1 MADPTPDTPTPDD
14 APDTETPPA
23 GQPTATDDDAGKWKE
38 LSRKNEREAKRLRA
52 ELDKLQ
58 QASMSEQEKA
68 VAQAKV
74 AGYTEGLT
82 AATVRL
88 RRAEVRAAAAG
99 LLADPEDAV
108 HLLDLD
114 QYQPNDDGDFDRK
127 AIVADIAAL
136 VKAKPYLGATPG
148 NGSGEGGPR
157 GQSPAPLA
165 LNGDPLQRALE
176 AKLGIR

>member
-1 MADPTPDTPTPDD
+1 MADPTPDVPTPEPDPVEPDPDLTPETD
-14 APDTETPPA
+14 AETA
-23 GQPTATDDDAGKWKE
+23 KWKE

-52 ELDKLQ
+52 ELEKAQ

-68 VAQAKV
+68 VALAKS
-74 AGYTEGLT
+74 AGYTEGLS
-82 AATVRL
+82 AATERL
-88 RRAEVRAAAAG
+88 RRAEVRAAASG
-99 LLADPEDAV
+99 LLADPSDAV
-108 HLLDLD
+108 HLLDLEKYTPD
-114 QYQPNDDGDFDRK
+114 DDGDFDRK
-127 AIVADIAAL
+127 AIEADISAL

-157 GQSPAPLA
+157 GSTPQPHA